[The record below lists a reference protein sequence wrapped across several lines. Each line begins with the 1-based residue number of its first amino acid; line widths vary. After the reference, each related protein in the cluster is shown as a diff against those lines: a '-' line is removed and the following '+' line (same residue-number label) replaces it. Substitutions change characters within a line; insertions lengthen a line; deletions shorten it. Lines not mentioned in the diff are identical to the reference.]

1 MIQHNSSIPAEI
13 SAGIG
18 HTEKL
23 AFTGKEMQTL
33 LDCSH
38 VTIWR
43 LEKKGLLRPV
53 AGLHKKLYSRAAVDA
68 FLSGSTSKR
77 AA

>member
-1 MIQHNSSIPAEI
+1 MLQQKSSETAEN

-43 LEKKGLLRPV
+43 LEKRGLLRPV
-53 AGLHKKLYSRAAVDA
+53 AGLHKKLYSRATVEA
-68 FLSGSTSKR
+68 FLNGNTQH